1 MADSKIH
8 DQSEQFK
15 ATLNLK
21 EGNCSNKQRET
32 SLIPG
37 LGYMTTGE
45 ERFRGRRNAVFDSD
59 SDYVKLAKR
68 GGIPDLLTFGGLSPK
83 STCTPLKKPEWLSPE
98 SSFQENNQTVQ
109 MKFTSEMSNDIIQDK
124 SESENYKPSPTPVET
139 TNTQL
144 WEKEEIHGDSGNCK
158 SGTPEVGNLGQLD
171 KNFPSHLK
179 MEDMTLSTEPKM
191 EDMTLSTEPKQWSMQ
206 SGVPANTTSYRFSR
220 RKEPPVSMQKL
231 LSFGYA
237 DDWFSERKDVKNSKE
252 QNMEHSVAVKT
263 EVLPQEIQPTYRG
276 KRMTGIRGNEKN
288 KVTAENDSFFK
299 IFGEHRPKEIH
310 RSVENRLQSEIALA

>member
-68 GGIPDLLTFGGLSPK
+68 GGIP
-83 STCTPLKKPEWLSPE
+83 
-98 SSFQENNQTVQ
+98 VQ

-139 TNTQL
+139 TDTQL